1 MIKSSLSRG
10 DPTTA
15 NRIKEVGVVQT
26 GSEVFDAGRKINGQ
40 VSTYLKQQ
48 EKEAQEAKYERMR
61 AESRVEASKTEGVKG
76 AGRFAIIDGRQGYY
90 TPDQLAQATAQGL
103 SISETP
109 KGGKG
114 AAGGE
119 ASPNSLQFR
128 YNNAVAGASYRL
140 ATSMTNIVELPT
152 FAKAPGLTEMISDPA
167 KGLTG
172 PMERYLAQKTT
183 PEEDR
188 AWQQES
194 ARLLRAAGAIEAGGR
209 PGGLTAT
216 AMKEYGNELVKPGDS
231 RINKILS
238 MALLKQELDFSVQEL
253 KVSGASKDQI
263 KLAEESKATVDKLI
277 PYDVTDINRILRGG
291 KSSLSSAVDKRLLDS
306 VINKKELDN
315 RMKIIDRIKEIPL
328 EAKEMLMT
336 NPTKEARDQ
345 FDTVFGKGS
354 SYAIIGK

>member
-1 MIKSSLSRG
+1 LAELVEKQGIVKTSEANIQMIENVAKMRLQHEERISTAASRARPIVALDG
-10 DPTTA
+10 EKKPYYADPISKQPILGPDNEVMRPGTA
-15 NRIKEVGVVQT
+15 ASIK
-26 GSEVFDAGRKINGQ
+26 
-40 VSTYLKQQ
+40 
-48 EKEAQEAKYERMR
+48 
-61 AESRVEASKTEGVKG
+61 
-76 AGRFAIIDGRQGYY
+76 
-90 TPDQLAQATAQGL
+90 AQG
-103 SISETP
+103 
-109 KGGKG
+109 G
-114 AAGGE
+114 ATGGE

-140 ATSMTNIVELPT
+140 ATSMTNVLELPT
-152 FAKAPGLTEMISDPA
+152 FAKAPGLKEMISDPA

-188 AWQQES
+188 AWQQQS

-209 PGGLTAT
+209 PGGLTAS
-216 AMKEYGNELVKPGDS
+216 AMAEYGNELNKPSDS
-231 RINKILS
+231 RINKVLS
-238 MALLKQELDFSVQEL
+238 MALLKQELDFAEKEL
-253 KVSGASKDQI
+253 KVSGASKEQI
-263 KLAEESKATVDKLI
+263 RLAEESKAIVDKLV

-291 KSSLSSAVDKRLLDS
+291 KSSLSSAVDKRFLDS
-306 VINKKELDN
+306 VTNKKELDN